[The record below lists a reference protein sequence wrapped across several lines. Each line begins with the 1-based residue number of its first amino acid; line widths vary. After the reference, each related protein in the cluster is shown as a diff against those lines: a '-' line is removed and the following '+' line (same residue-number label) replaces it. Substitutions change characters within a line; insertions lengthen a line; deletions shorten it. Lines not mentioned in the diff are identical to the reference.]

1 MVCKASDRESQMACP
16 GSMGQEVMSD
26 GQRGLTFSQ
35 LSAEVKERRKK
46 WPHVAKEEFVD
57 LMFVVLSAVFS

>member
-1 MVCKASDRESQMACP
+1 MACP

-46 WPHVAKEEFVD
+46 WPHVAKEEFVH
-57 LMFVVLSAVFS
+57 LVFVVLSAVFS